1 MVAGVHL
8 DLGPKKRMQSM
19 DDPTDAEMAKEGRGL
34 MMCIVFRVSQ
44 QRTNSGSTINLSFFY
59 VVSKKNGL
67 KYVFKSYP
75 SKKVVT
81 LKLLT

>member
-1 MVAGVHL
+1 MVVGVHL

-59 VVSKKNGL
+59 VVSKKNV
-67 KYVFKSYP
+67 YCASYC
-75 SKKVVT
+75 VVSVNGE
-81 LKLLT
+81 KPEV